1 MCICIYTGMYLYIYM
16 YVCIYVYINIYIYM
30 YICTYVY
37 VCMEIYIYLCMYLY
51 VCIYVNLH
59 KSMCLYACASIQ
71 AFRFHISLSILDI
84 YIFTPSHLEG
94 ACVYTKPFQGIALQ
108 HSSNTAG
115 AEMFAADAAFKK
127 HTAVH
132 QCSAIKGA

>member
-1 MCICIYTGMYLYIYM
+1 
-16 YVCIYVYINIYIYM
+16 
-30 YICTYVY
+30 
-37 VCMEIYIYLCMYLY
+37 MYLY

>member
-1 MCICIYTGMYLYIYM
+1 
-16 YVCIYVYINIYIYM
+16 
-30 YICTYVY
+30 
-37 VCMEIYIYLCMYLY
+37 
-51 VCIYVNLH
+51 
-59 KSMCLYACASIQ
+59 MCLYACASIQ
-71 AFRFHISLSILDI
+71 AFRFHISLPILDI

>member
-1 MCICIYTGMYLYIYM
+1 MCICIYTGMYLYICM
-16 YVCIYVYINIYIYM
+16 YVCIYVYINIYVYL
-30 YICTYVY
+30 YICI
-37 VCMEIYIYLCMYLY
+37 CMYGNIYIYLCMYLY

-71 AFRFHISLSILDI
+71 AFRFHISLPILDI

>member
-1 MCICIYTGMYLYIYM
+1 
-16 YVCIYVYINIYIYM
+16 M

-37 VCMEIYIYLCMYLY
+37 VCMCIYIYIY
-51 VCIYVNLH
+51 VCIYVYLI
-59 KSMCLYACASIQ
+59 KSMCLYACVRIQ
-71 AFRFHISLSILDI
+71 AFRFHINLSILDI

>member
-1 MCICIYTGMYLYIYM
+1 
-16 YVCIYVYINIYIYM
+16 M

-37 VCMEIYIYLCMYLY
+37 ICMCIFVYIFLYIYVYL
-51 VCIYVNLH
+51 I
-59 KSMCLYACASIQ
+59 KSMGLYACLRIQ
-71 AFRFHISLSILDI
+71 AFRFHINLSIFDI

>member
-1 MCICIYTGMYLYIYM
+1 MCICIYTGMYLYICM
-16 YVCIYVYINIYIYM
+16 YVCIYVYINIYVYL
-30 YICTYVY
+30 YICICMYVY
-37 VCMEIYIYLCMYLY
+37 IYIY
-51 VCIYVNLH
+51 VCIYVYLI
-59 KSMCLYACASIQ
+59 KSMCLYACVRIQ
-71 AFRFHISLSILDI
+71 AFRFHINLSILDI

>member
-1 MCICIYTGMYLYIYM
+1 MYM
-16 YVCIYVYINIYIYM
+16 YVWKYIYIYIYIFMYVFICM
-30 YICTYVY
+30 YICKFAQINVF
-37 VCMEIYIYLCMYLY
+37 VCM
-51 VCIYVNLH
+51 
-59 KSMCLYACASIQ
+59 CASIQ